1 MNSYQFEHIHVKYAK
16 VMISH
21 KGRLFIKAGSHIYL
35 ESLSD
40 YSCLETGLTYV
51 FGNNG
56 KYVKRISNYTTG
68 I

>member
-1 MNSYQFEHIHVKYAK
+1 
-16 VMISH
+16 MISP
-21 KGRLFIKAGSHIYL
+21 KGRLFIKAGSRIYL

-56 KYVKRISNYTTG
+56 KYVKRISNYITG

>member
-1 MNSYQFEHIHVKYAK
+1 MNSYQFEHIHVKSAK
-16 VMISH
+16 VMISP
-21 KGRLFIKAGSHIYL
+21 KGRLFIKAGSRIYL
-35 ESLSD
+35 ESVSD

-56 KYVKRISNYTTG
+56 KYVKRISNYITG

>member
-1 MNSYQFEHIHVKYAK
+1 MNSYQFEHIHVKSAK
-16 VMISH
+16 VMIS
-21 KGRLFIKAGSHIYL
+21 GRLFIKAGSRIYL
-35 ESLSD
+35 QSLSD

-56 KYVKRISNYTTG
+56 KYVKRISNYITG